1 MRDVVGSRDIK
12 MPGLWHQVQ
21 AAPFLALVALELDQ
35 LTKLLV
41 KESLPQG
48 ESIPHDAGLA
58 ITHVVNPGIVF
69 GVSASATVS
78 LLLPLAMIFAS
89 LVIYWRFE
97 RSNSTLLNVGVGLF
111 VGGSLGN
118 LVDRIAYGNVTD
130 FIEVISSGGNVR
142 TVFNVADLCIILGIV
157 ILEVFLIRLIIRL
170 ILKRGHRENYLT
182 PFIMKFILKRGPRE
196 K

>member
-1 MRDVVGSRDIK
+1 
-12 MPGLWHQVQ
+12 MPGLRHQVQ

-48 ESIPHDAGLA
+48 ESIPRNASLA
-58 ITHVVNPGIVF
+58 ITRVVNPGIAF

-78 LLLPLAMIFAS
+78 LLLPIAMIFAS
-89 LVIYWRFE
+89 LIIYWRFE

-142 TVFNVADLCIILGIV
+142 TVFNVADLCIILGVV

-170 ILKRGHRENYLT
+170 ILKRGYRENYLT
-182 PFIMKFILKRGPRE
+182 PFIMKHILKRGPRE